1 MVTQRQLPSLVAIRA
16 FEAAARLGSFA
27 RAAEELDT
35 SAASVSYHV
44 RRLEAQTGTCLF
56 LRHAQHVE
64 LTAAGASV
72 AVEATRAFDALRA
85 SFMRAADMDAAR
97 LRLSVLPT
105 LGTSWLTPRLGSFRA
120 RHRSIV
126 LELDLSAEPQDLSAG
141 RFDAAIRNGQGAW
154 PGLQATPLFP
164 SIFTPLC
171 APGLLPAAAGLGR
184 RALDVPLLGRRDWW
198 ALWFSAQGAVP
209 PPAEES
215 FVSPFAVEHLDIG
228 AAIAGQGIAIGSPIL
243 FQAELDSGRLVQ
255 AHPAVAGDGRSF
267 WFVAPTA
274 RSGSAKVTAFRDW
287 LVEQAGE
294 ARHAA
299 RHQLARA
306 GLP

>member
-16 FEAAARLGSFA
+16 FEAAARLGSFS

-44 RRLEAQTGTCLF
+44 RRLEAQTGICLF

-64 LTAAGASV
+64 LTATGASV
-72 AVEATRAFDALRA
+72 AQEATRAFDALRA

-120 RHRSIV
+120 RHRNLV
-126 LELDLSAEPQDLSAG
+126 LELDLSAEPQDLAAG
-141 RFDAAIRNGQGAW
+141 RFDAAIRNGHGEW
-154 PGLQATPLFP
+154 PGLQATSLFP
-164 SIFTPLC
+164 SVFTPLC
-171 APGLLPAAAGLGR
+171 APALLPAA
-184 RALDVPLLGRRDWW
+184 RALGSTALEVPLLGRPDWW
-198 ALWFSAQGAVP
+198 ALWFSAHGHIP
-209 PPAEES
+209 PPAPGS
-215 FVSPFAVEHLDIG
+215 FVAPFAVEHLDIG

-243 FQAELDSGRLVQ
+243 FQSELDSGRLVQ
-255 AHPAVAGDGRSF
+255 AHPGVASDGRSF

-274 RSGSAKVTAFRDW
+274 RSGSPKVLAFRDW
-287 LVEQAGE
+287 VVEQAGE

-299 RHQLARA
+299 RHHLARTVM
-306 GLP
+306 P

>member
-164 SIFTPLC
+164 SIFTRCAHRRCCRRRPGSVAGRWTFRCSAGATGGPCGSPHRAQFRRRRRRASSVPLRWSIWIS
-171 APGLLPAAAGLGR
+171 APPSLVRASPSARRSCSRPSSTAAGWCRHIRCGR
-184 RALDVPLLGRRDWW
+184 RRAQLLVRGAHCTERQR
-198 ALWFSAQGAVP
+198 QGHCIP
-209 PPAEES
+209 
-215 FVSPFAVEHLDIG
+215 
-228 AAIAGQGIAIGSPIL
+228 
-243 FQAELDSGRLVQ
+243 
-255 AHPAVAGDGRSF
+255 
-267 WFVAPTA
+267 
-274 RSGSAKVTAFRDW
+274 
-287 LVEQAGE
+287 
-294 ARHAA
+294 
-299 RHQLARA
+299 
-306 GLP
+306 

>member
-1 MVTQRQLPSLVAIRA
+1 M
-16 FEAAARLGSFA
+16 A
-27 RAAEELDT
+27 RAA
-35 SAASVSYHV
+35 
-44 RRLEAQTGTCLF
+44 G
-56 LRHAQHVE
+56 HAPVPQH
-64 LTAAGASV
+64 
-72 AVEATRAFDALRA
+72 F
-85 SFMRAADMDAAR
+85 
-97 LRLSVLPT
+97 
-105 LGTSWLTPRLGSFRA
+105 
-120 RHRSIV
+120 H
-126 LELDLSAEPQDLSAG
+126 
-141 RFDAAIRNGQGAW
+141 
-154 PGLQATPLFP
+154 
-164 SIFTPLC
+164 PLC
-171 APGLLPAAAGLGR
+171 APALLPAAAGLGR

-255 AHPAVAGDGRSF
+255 AHPGVAGDGRSF

>member
-1 MVTQRQLPSLVAIRA
+1 MVTQRQLPSLAAIRA

-35 SAASVSYHV
+35 TAASVSYHV

-64 LTAAGASV
+64 LTVAGASI
-72 AVEATRAFDALRA
+72 AQEATRAFDALRA
-85 SFMRAADMDAAR
+85 SFMRGADMDAAR

-105 LGTSWLTPRLGSFRA
+105 LGTSWLTPRLGGFRA
-120 RHRSIV
+120 RHRQLV
-126 LELDLSAEPQDLSAG
+126 LELDLSAEPQDLAAG
-141 RFDAAIRNGQGAW
+141 RFDAAIRNGHGDW

-164 SIFTPLC
+164 SVFTPLC
-171 APGLLPAAAGLGR
+171 APSLLPAARDLGR
-184 RALDVPLLGRRDWW
+184 GGLDVALLGRPDWW
-198 ALWFSAQGAVP
+198 AVWFSAHGQIP
-209 PPAEES
+209 PPAREN
-215 FVSPFAVEHLDIG
+215 FVAPFAVEHLDIG

-255 AHPAVAGDGRSF
+255 AHPGVASDGRSF

-274 RSGSAKVTAFRDW
+274 RSGSIKVSAFRDW
-287 LVEQAGE
+287 LGEQAAE
-294 ARHAA
+294 ARRAA
-299 RHQLARA
+299 RHHLAKA
-306 GLP
+306 VTP

>member
-1 MVTQRQLPSLVAIRA
+1 
-16 FEAAARLGSFA
+16 
-27 RAAEELDT
+27 
-35 SAASVSYHV
+35 
-44 RRLEAQTGTCLF
+44 
-56 LRHAQHVE
+56 
-64 LTAAGASV
+64 
-72 AVEATRAFDALRA
+72 
-85 SFMRAADMDAAR
+85 
-97 LRLSVLPT
+97 T

-126 LELDLSAEPQDLSAG
+126 LELDLSAEPQDLAAG

-171 APGLLPAAAGLGR
+171 APALLPAAAGLGR

-228 AAIAGQGIAIGSPIL
+228 
-243 FQAELDSGRLVQ
+243 
-255 AHPAVAGDGRSF
+255 
-267 WFVAPTA
+267 
-274 RSGSAKVTAFRDW
+274 
-287 LVEQAGE
+287 
-294 ARHAA
+294 
-299 RHQLARA
+299 
-306 GLP
+306 